1 MIMLAMST
9 KDIFDDGGHEE
20 GGGDEGCSKHHESQG
35 STGDVIR
42 LSDVVRF
49 LDVIRFSDVIRFLDV
64 KIMGQKG
71 LQIFDKRMTP
81 FTPPETFLRYDA
93 NIRSTPG
100 D

>member
-42 LSDVVRF
+42 LSDVIRF
-49 LDVIRFSDVIRFLDV
+49 FDVVRFSDVVTQTF
-64 KIMGQKG
+64 GFYHSG
-71 LQIFDKRMTP
+71 FRMLSD
-81 FTPPETFLRYDA
+81 FQM
-93 NIRSTPG
+93 
-100 D
+100 